1 MADLSS
7 LLQLSQQMQGRLT
20 EIQTQ
25 LAQQT
30 LTVSA
35 GGGMV
40 QATVDGRGH
49 IRGIKIDPEAVKQGD
64 IEMLEDLVLAAVA
77 EAQKRAAEL
86 YQTRCESWRRVCSY
100 HSSCRC
106 RPRGPLRVRHRRAR
120 GGARE
125 DPRHRAQDRST
136 AHVLFAEAARGNRG
150 AAGGGDPARP
160 RDGHGVWRVREPLGR
175 GSLPDLPRPS
185 A

>member
-49 IRGIKIDPEAVKQGD
+49 IRGIKIDPQAVSQGD
-64 IEMLEDLVLAAVA
+64 IEMLEDLVLAA

-86 YQTRCESWRRVCSY
+86 YQAE
-100 HSSCRC
+100 
-106 RPRGPLRVRHRRAR
+106 VRKLAS
-120 GGARE
+120 G
-125 DPRHRAQDRST
+125 
-136 AHVLFAEAARGNRG
+136 
-150 AAGGGDPARP
+150 
-160 RDGHGVWRVREPLGR
+160 
-175 GSLPDLPRPS
+175 LPFPFQLPTL
-185 A
+185 

>member
-40 QATVDGRGH
+40 PATVDGRGH
-49 IRGIKIDPEAVKQGD
+49 IRGVKIDPQAVTQGD
-64 IEMLEDLVLAAVA
+64 VEMLEDLGPAAVA
-77 EAQKRAAEL
+77 EAQQRTAEL
-86 YQTRCESWRRVCSY
+86 DQ
-100 HSSCRC
+100 
-106 RPRGPLRVRHRRAR
+106 
-120 GGARE
+120 
-125 DPRHRAQDRST
+125 
-136 AHVLFAEAARGNRG
+136 
-150 AAGGGDPARP
+150 AGGRTLTSA
-160 RDGHGVWRVREPLGR
+160 
-175 GSLPDLPRPS
+175 LPRPVRLP
-185 A
+185 

>member
-49 IRGIKIDPEAVKQGD
+49 IRGIKIEPQAVTQGD
-64 IEMLEDLVLAAVA
+64 VEMLEDLVLAAVA
-77 EAQKRAAEL
+77 EAQERPAEL
-86 YQTRCESWRRVCSY
+86 DQ
-100 HSSCRC
+100 
-106 RPRGPLRVRHRRAR
+106 GPVPQL
-120 GGARE
+120 
-125 DPRHRAQDRST
+125 
-136 AHVLFAEAARGNRG
+136 
-150 AAGGGDPARP
+150 AAGLPVP
-160 RDGHGVWRVREPLGR
+160 VPL
-175 GSLPDLPRPS
+175 PVV

>member
-20 EIQTQ
+20 EIQRQ

-49 IRGIKIDPEAVKQGD
+49 IRAIKIDPQAVSQGD
-64 IEMLEDLVLAAVA
+64 VEMLEDLDVALADRLGIDLDGANVSA
-77 EAQKRAAEL
+77 PIDRGLYHPATGRYGQGLLRQLPLDLGQPPLHLLAEL
-86 YQTRCESWRRVCSY
+86 EQ
-100 HSSCRC
+100 
-106 RPRGPLRVRHRRAR
+106 AR
-120 GGARE
+120 
-125 DPRHRAQDRST
+125 
-136 AHVLFAEAARGNRG
+136 
-150 AAGGGDPARP
+150 
-160 RDGHGVWRVREPLGR
+160 
-175 GSLPDLPRPS
+175 
-185 A
+185 

>member
-64 IEMLEDLVLAAVA
+64 IEMLEDLVLAAVGERAGLTVLHCDREFERIA
-77 EAQKRAAEL
+77 EVTGQPVQA
-86 YQTRCESWRRVCSY
+86 V
-100 HSSCRC
+100 
-106 RPRGPLRVRHRRAR
+106 
-120 GGARE
+120 
-125 DPRHRAQDRST
+125 
-136 AHVLFAEAARGNRG
+136 
-150 AAGGGDPARP
+150 
-160 RDGHGVWRVREPLGR
+160 PLG
-175 GSLPDLPRPS
+175 S
-185 A
+185 

>member
-49 IRGIKIDPEAVKQGD
+49 IRAIKIDPSDASAHAQIGNGLIDESPQSR
-64 IEMLEDLVLAAVA
+64 IDL
-77 EAQKRAAEL
+77 
-86 YQTRCESWRRVCSY
+86 W
-100 HSSCRC
+100 
-106 RPRGPLRVRHRRAR
+106 
-120 GGARE
+120 
-125 DPRHRAQDRST
+125 
-136 AHVLFAEAARGNRG
+136 
-150 AAGGGDPARP
+150 
-160 RDGHGVWRVREPLGR
+160 
-175 GSLPDLPRPS
+175 
-185 A
+185 

>member
-1 MADLSS
+1 MLLFLSFSSFFFFNDTATTEIYTLSLHDALPICLTRGNFRRMADLSS

-49 IRGIKIDPEAVKQGD
+49 IRGIKIDPQAVSQGD
-64 IEMLEDLVLAAVA
+64 VEMLEDLVLAAVA

-86 YQTRCESWRRVCSY
+86 YQAEVRKLASGL
-100 HSSCRC
+100 
-106 RPRGPLRVRHRRAR
+106 PFPFQLPL
-120 GGARE
+120 
-125 DPRHRAQDRST
+125 
-136 AHVLFAEAARGNRG
+136 
-150 AAGGGDPARP
+150 
-160 RDGHGVWRVREPLGR
+160 
-175 GSLPDLPRPS
+175 
-185 A
+185 

>member
-49 IRGIKIDPEAVKQGD
+49 IRGIKIDPEAVKQGVV
-64 IEMLEDLVLAAVA
+64 EMLEDPVLAAVG
-77 EAQKRAAEL
+77 EGQRRAAEC
-86 YQTRCESWRRVCSY
+86 Y
-100 HSSCRC
+100 
-106 RPRGPLRVRHRRAR
+106 RA
-120 GGARE
+120 
-125 DPRHRAQDRST
+125 
-136 AHVLFAEAARGNRG
+136 
-150 AAGGGDPARP
+150 
-160 RDGHGVWRVREPLGR
+160 GVGKWASG
-175 GSLPDLPRPS
+175 LPFPFQLPW
-185 A
+185 